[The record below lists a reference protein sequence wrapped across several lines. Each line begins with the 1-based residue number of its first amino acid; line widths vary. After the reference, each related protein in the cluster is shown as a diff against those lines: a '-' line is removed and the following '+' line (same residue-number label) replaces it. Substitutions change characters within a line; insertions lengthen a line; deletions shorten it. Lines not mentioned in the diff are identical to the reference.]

1 MRAMTGGPVS
11 QPLSQSENMKKT
23 IIAAVADDN
32 AIGRGNALLWHISQ
46 DLKFFK
52 KTTSGFPVI
61 MGRKTFESI
70 GRPLPGRLNIVLT
83 SSQSPLPEGVVRAHS
98 LEDAFSVAESHSAEK
113 CFVLG
118 GGKVYAL
125 AMAFADSLVLTRVHT
140 RVPDADTFFPEVNPA
155 VWAEES
161 RSETFT
167 EGGLDFEFVTY
178 RRI

>member
-1 MRAMTGGPVS
+1 M
-11 QPLSQSENMKKT
+11 NKT

-32 AIGRGNALLWHISQ
+32 AIGRDNALLWHISQ

-83 SSQSPLPEGVVRAHS
+83 SSQVTLPEGVVRAES
-98 LEDAFSVAESHSAEK
+98 LEEAFEAAQSQSPSPEK
-113 CFVLG
+113 CFVIG
-118 GGKVYAL
+118 GGKVYAR
-125 AMAFADSLVLTRVHT
+125 AMDCADSLVLTRVHT
-140 RVPDADTFFPEVNPA
+140 RVPDADTFFPVVDPA
-155 VWAEES
+155 VWAEDS

>member
-1 MRAMTGGPVS
+1 M
-11 QPLSQSENMKKT
+11 
-23 IIAAVADDN
+23 
-32 AIGRGNALLWHISQ
+32 
-46 DLKFFK
+46 
-52 KTTSGFPVI
+52 
-61 MGRKTFESI
+61 
-70 GRPLPGRLNIVLT
+70 
-83 SSQSPLPEGVVRAHS
+83 
-98 LEDAFSVAESHSAEK
+98 AESHSAEK

-118 GGKVYAL
+118 GVKVYAL

-167 EGGLDFEFVTY
+167 EGGLDFECVTY